1 MPSAPDDESSEP
13 PAERRQDGYQ
23 LVLELTHPNC
33 WMNEVT
39 AETDARLLVNATYLV
54 EGQVKTHV
62 VAYAESTAA
71 LDDLVRVTRESD
83 HTISV
88 TEMYSQR
95 EFGSDP
101 LLSNKA
107 RRSLLVEYEPED
119 SIHDALASRGFLP
132 QEPVR
137 IRDGWEY
144 WTVAVDEPRSKIQE
158 RLDVVCEEKDAIIEI
173 RKISSRR
180 RPDAPDVNV
189 ELLSDRQREV
199 FELARER
206 GYYAIPREASGSD
219 LADELGISKT
229 TLHEHLRKV
238 EAKLLGGD

>member
-1 MPSAPDDESSEP
+1 
-13 PAERRQDGYQ
+13 
-23 LVLELTHPNC
+23 
-33 WMNEVT
+33 MNEVT